1 MTSVWIKVLENARKN
16 LKNKCPQGQTALTI
30 DVAMLE
36 PTAFVPPAKLIHCIF
51 PVPNR
56 DYSNCFDG
64 SIPNK
69 NNAELK
75 AIIRC
80 FSTGNCTQRIE

>member
-36 PTAFVPPAKLIHCIF
+36 PTAFV
-51 PVPNR
+51 
-56 DYSNCFDG
+56 
-64 SIPNK
+64 
-69 NNAELK
+69 
-75 AIIRC
+75 
-80 FSTGNCTQRIE
+80 